1 MRRKNSSEIAI
12 PALEDHD
19 SGKSNDEKMDVNSA
33 GDSKFNSIP
42 VIIIIII

>member
-19 SGKSNDEKMDVNSA
+19 SGKSNYEKMDVNSA
-33 GDSKFNSIP
+33 GDSKFIP
-42 VIIIIII
+42 IPIIIITII